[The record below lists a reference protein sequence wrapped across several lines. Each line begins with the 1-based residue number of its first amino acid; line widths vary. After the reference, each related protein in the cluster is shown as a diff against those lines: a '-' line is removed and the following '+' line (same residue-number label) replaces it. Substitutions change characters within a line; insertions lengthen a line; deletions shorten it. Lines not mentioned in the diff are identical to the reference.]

1 MTLDA
6 LLIALCTGLCG
17 LTVILGVYEL
27 VTGRIPGNPV
37 RRGVWGYHWIN
48 TPIRLRLASLAGLL
62 ALVAFLILFKPF
74 SLGDLLLGAIGVF
87 LGIGVVVSDSHSP
100 R

>member
-1 MTLDA
+1 MTLEA

-17 LTVILGVYEL
+17 LTLILGAYEL

-37 RRGVWGYHWIN
+37 ERGVWGYRWIN
-48 TPIRLRLASLAGLL
+48 TPVRLLLASIAGLL
-62 ALVAFLILFKPF
+62 ALVAFLVLVKPF
-74 SLGDLLLGAIGVF
+74 SLGDILLGAIGMF
-87 LGIGVVVSDSHSP
+87 LGIGVVVSDAHSP